1 MICLIM
7 KKLSALALAVGVSL
21 PAWSATD
28 PTLAQLRQQ
37 IDALRQD
44 YETRIK
50 ALEDK
55 LAQAQS
61 QSQTVASAP
70 APSPEPAP
78 EPTGSRQ
85 GNNAFNPAI
94 GLVLSGTYAN
104 LSKDPGTWTIPGFA
118 PSGGEVGPGQR
129 GFTLGESELT
139 FSANIDNLAFGALT
153 LAVTGD
159 NEVEVEEAYI
169 QSTAL
174 PAGLT
179 LKGGRFYAG
188 LGYLNE
194 QHTHTWDF
202 VDAPLTHQ
210 AFLGGQFK
218 QEGLQAKWLL
228 PTEQFI
234 ELGMEAGQGGNFP
247 GAHAGQNGLGSLLV
261 SAHTGGDV
269 GLSNSWRA
277 GASWMQTRAKDRT
290 WDLTDT
296 GEAAR
301 TFHGNS
307 RLWVL
312 DGVWKWAPNGNAQST
327 NFKLQGE
334 YFRRVESGDLT
345 DVADS
350 STGVYQSTQSGW
362 YVQGVYQFM
371 PRWRVGLRTEQLDTG
386 SVSFGALADRLSSLD
401 ARPRRNSLMLDWSP
415 SEFHRWR
422 IQVNDDRVRQDGK
435 DTQVFLQYQMNLG
448 AHGAH
453 AF

>member
-1 MICLIM
+1 M

-61 QSQTVASAP
+61 QAQTVASAP

-94 GLVLSGTYAN
+94 GLVLSGAYAN
-104 LSKDPGTWTIPGFA
+104 LSKDPSTWSIPGFA

-129 GFTLGESELT
+129 GFTLGESELN
-139 FSANIDNLAFGALT
+139 FSANIDSLAFGALT
-153 LAVTGD
+153 LAVTGE

-247 GAHAGQNGLGSLLV
+247 GAHAGQNGLGALLV
-261 SAHTGGDV
+261 SVHTGGDI

-301 TFHGNS
+301 TFQGNS

-345 DVADS
+345 DVADA
-350 STGVYQSTQSGW
+350 STGAYQSTQSGW

-386 SVSFGALADRLSSLD
+386 SVSFGALADRLSNLD